1 MGTRKLYKGR
11 YLIALYD
18 SDDRLVDV
26 GLNSFELLTCKANP
40 RSIYQNVSSGRESI
54 FGYTIHLIDCL
65 EEHDD
70 VFKEEDELFLKDI
83 EGLTKEFGVEEQM
96 KAVAKKYGISKRT
109 AYRWKAQ
116 GKLKGF

>member
-18 SDDRLVDV
+18 SDDILVDV
-26 GLNSFELLTCKANP
+26 GVNSFELLTCKANP
-40 RSIYQNVSSGRESI
+40 RSIYQNISRGSESI

-70 VFKEEDELFLKDI
+70 VFKEEDELFLKYI
-83 EGLTKEFGVEEQM
+83 ECLTKEYSIEEQM